1 MGAVYRNNV
10 MLLGAKGSTSTG
22 YGGSKAGNGETTDD
36 TD

>member
-1 MGAVYRNNV
+1 MGAVYRSTV
-10 MLLGAKGSTSTG
+10 SLGIKGSTSAG